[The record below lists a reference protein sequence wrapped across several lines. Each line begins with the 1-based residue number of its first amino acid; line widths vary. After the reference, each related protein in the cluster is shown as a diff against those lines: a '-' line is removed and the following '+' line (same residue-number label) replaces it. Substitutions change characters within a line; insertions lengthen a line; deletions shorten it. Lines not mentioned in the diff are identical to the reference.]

1 MLIGRSATKST
12 HEPHAATGKTR
23 EMKRVNSWFVV
34 LSLAISMP
42 AFGQEPPDVNVFSFG
57 DTSCA
62 AWARSATNEEWRELY
77 GAWFRGFVSG
87 YNYGNSGNQVP
98 LGAMLKP
105 AALAARVDKFCRDNP
120 LQPFIGAIIPLI
132 QEIRLYRPPANSGL
146 PHATP

>member
-1 MLIGRSATKST
+1 
-12 HEPHAATGKTR
+12 
-23 EMKRVNSWFVV
+23 MKQLNSWFLA
-34 LSLAISMP
+34 LSIAISTTVSS
-42 AFGQEPPDVNVFSFG
+42 QEPPDVNVFSFG

-77 GAWFRGFVSG
+77 NAWFRGFVSG

-98 LGAMLKP
+98 LGAMPKP
-105 AALAARVDKFCRDNP
+105 AALAARVDKFCLDNP

-132 QEIRLYRPPANSGL
+132 QEIRLYRTPADSSP